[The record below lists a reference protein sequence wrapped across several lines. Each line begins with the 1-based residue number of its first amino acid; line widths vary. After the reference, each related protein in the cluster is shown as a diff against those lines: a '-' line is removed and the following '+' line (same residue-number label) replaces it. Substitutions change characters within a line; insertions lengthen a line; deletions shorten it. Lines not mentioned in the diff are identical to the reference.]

1 MRVLGIDPGLART
14 GVAVVE
20 GSPGRLRLVAATC
33 FETAAGA
40 DAGLRLAA
48 LFAALEAAVAQH
60 RPDAAA
66 VEELFFATNRR
77 SAMVVSEARGVVL
90 CVVARAGLRVASY
103 TPLQVK
109 ESVAGYGAATKP
121 QVGRMTR
128 TLLGVAEIAGP
139 DDVTDACAV
148 AICHHHR
155 AGAPDTAVDAGGHRP
170 GPRRGMTPGLA
181 AAVAAARGRPVR

>member
-20 GSPGRLRLVAATC
+20 GSPGHLRLVHASC
-33 FETAAGA
+33 LETAPGG
-40 DAGLRLAA
+40 DAGDRLAA
-48 LFAALEAAVAQH
+48 LFSALEAAVAAH
-60 RPDAAA
+60 APDAAA
-66 VEELFFATNRR
+66 VEELFFASNRR
-77 SAMVVSEARGVVL
+77 SAMLVSEARGVVL
-90 CVVARAGLRVASY
+90 CVVARAGLPVASY

-109 ESVAGYGAATKP
+109 EAVAGYGAATKP

-128 TLLGVAEIAGP
+128 ALLDVTEIAGP

-155 AGAPDTAVDAGGHRP
+155 ASAPGAAVDRGAHRSGG
-170 GPRRGMTPGLA
+170 RGMSPGLA
-181 AAVAAARGRPVR
+181 AAVAAVKAAGRR